1 MSYARPI
8 RIIRPVSFSPLDLLR
23 GLRELWQYRDLFTRS
38 PSIA

>member
-8 RIIRPVSFSPLDLLR
+8 RIIRPFLFSPLDMLR